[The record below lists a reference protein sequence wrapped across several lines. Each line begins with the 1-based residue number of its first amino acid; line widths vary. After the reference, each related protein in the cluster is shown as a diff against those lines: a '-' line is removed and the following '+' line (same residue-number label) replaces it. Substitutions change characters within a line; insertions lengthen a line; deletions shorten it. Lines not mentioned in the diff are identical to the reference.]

1 MKIQICSKHRILL
14 TNKITEQSRFSF
26 TPQEQVLH
34 HNGTLFNFTNTL
46 YQTRNNYFYVN
57 HLDFAEVGRLQQFQ
71 HFQIIALDIEVLGD
85 VKIDALGRTGAQ
97 SRRTATLRQPQ
108 AHPST

>member
-1 MKIQICSKHRILL
+1 MPRSV
-14 TNKITEQSRFSF
+14 N
-26 TPQEQVLH
+26 TPQEQILH
-34 HNGTLFNFTNTL
+34 RKGTLFNFTNTL